1 MNNFIKN
8 DLLPEGFK
16 VLLPEEAEKEEF
28 ISRKILDF
36 FSKFGY
42 SLVKTPLVE
51 YENNNTED
59 KLLEDILDP
68 FILMEPDTK
77 KVLILRPDITLQ
89 VAKLAGSKLIKK
101 NRPLRLTYKGEVFR
115 NIKNIYQTDRQFKQ
129 IGAEIIGGPNL
140 QSLLEVLD
148 VTIKVLSKLKIKN
161 ITIDFTLPAISRYLE
176 KSIDFKKREGFVI
189 QEAMDNKNGTL
200 IKEEKYSYV
209 KDIIEL
215 SGPLEKVRKNF
226 KTLKVPKPI
235 KLMIQD
241 FFGTVSKIKKKFPN
255 LSITMDITEAQ
266 SFLKYKDLAFK
277 IYNKENAN
285 ALAIGG
291 NYELTN
297 KEIGVGTTIMLNK
310 ITDSITLIKP
320 KKVYVP
326 YNTDLTTSIF
336 KKKQF
341 VFIKE
346 LSPKKLGLKE
356 AKRLKCDFLINKN
369 GKIEKVKY

>member
-51 YENNNTED
+51 YEDNNTED

-89 VAKLAGSKLIKK
+89 VAKLAGSKLINK

-148 VTIKVLSKLKIKN
+148 VTIKILSKLKIKN

-176 KSIDFKKREGFVI
+176 KNIDFKKKEGLFI

-200 IKEEKYSYV
+200 IKETKYSYI

-215 SGPLEKVRKNF
+215 SGPLEKVKKNF

-235 KLMIQD
+235 KLMLQD
-241 FFGTVSKIKKKFPN
+241 FFGTISKIKKKFPN
-255 LSITMDITEAQ
+255 LSITLDITEAQ

-297 KEIGVGTTIMLNK
+297 KETGVGTTIMLNK

-326 YNTDLTTSIF
+326 YNTDPTSSIL

-356 AKRLKCDFLINKN
+356 AKRLKCDFFINRN
-369 GKIEKVKY
+369 GKIERVKY